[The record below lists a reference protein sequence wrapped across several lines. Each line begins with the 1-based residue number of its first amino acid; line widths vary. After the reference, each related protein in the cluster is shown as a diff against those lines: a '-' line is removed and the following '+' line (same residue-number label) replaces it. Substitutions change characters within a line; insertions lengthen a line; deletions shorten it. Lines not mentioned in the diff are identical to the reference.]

1 MSRIITPDVA
11 TLTDEVD
18 LDGDGRAKLI
28 ARVGDR
34 NAVRVPLATR

>member
-1 MSRIITPDVA
+1 MSGTITADAA
-11 TLTDEVD
+11 TRTDEVD

-28 ARVGDR
+28 AQVGDR